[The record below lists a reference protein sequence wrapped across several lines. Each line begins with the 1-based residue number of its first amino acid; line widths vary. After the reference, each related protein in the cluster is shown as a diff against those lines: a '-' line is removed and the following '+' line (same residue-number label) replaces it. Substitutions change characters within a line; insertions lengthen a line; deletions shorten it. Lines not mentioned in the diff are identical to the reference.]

1 MRMIPISVPSCWR
14 NSRWKE
20 ICTSLTLKTEWEQ
33 VAAPRAAQGAP
44 RGLPGRLP
52 RAGMK
57 QSLPSATETK
67 PGLNTRNDSGHG
79 AECPQLPPSRGWA
92 LRIVICGWTLRA
104 WAWLSS
110 AILMNQ
116 VGIRMSSLG
125 TTLREDRDR
134 YINLSAECWNDAGLE
149 LMTGRVHI
157 RSRRPDKTLF
167 VQLTTRKRNMD
178 DSRLRNEKK
187 EKMKARNLS
196 S

>member
-1 MRMIPISVPSCWR
+1 MTAFWPVWGVMRMIPISVPSCWR

-20 ICTSLTLKTEWEQ
+20 ICTSLTLENWNGVSGSPTS
-33 VAAPRAAQGAP
+33 RAGGAP
-44 RGLPGRLP
+44 WPSWTLP

-67 PGLNTRNDSGHG
+67 PGLNTRNDSGTRG
-79 AECPQLPPSRGWA
+79 RVSASALPPSRGWA

-125 TTLREDRDR
+125 TTLRKTATATS
-134 YINLSAECWNDAGLE
+134 I
-149 LMTGRVHI
+149 
-157 RSRRPDKTLF
+157 SRRNAGMTPDW
-167 VQLTTRKRNMD
+167 N
-178 DSRLRNEKK
+178 S
-187 EKMKARNLS
+187 
-196 S
+196 